1 MIYGNVTTNGGGVV
15 FTHNTIRS
23 AHGKDE
29 VALKLSRI
37 KPGGLWRLA
46 INHGPSGPMVDMETL
61 MEGLQQRASEEGID
75 VFYAYTMR
83 D

>member
-1 MIYGNVTTNGGGVV
+1 MIYGNITTNGTGVV
-15 FTHNTIRS
+15 YVHNAVR
-23 AHGKDE
+23 AFHNKE
-29 VALKLSRI
+29 ELALKLSRA
-37 KPGGLWRLA
+37 KPGGLWRLELR
-46 INHGPSGPMVDMETL
+46 HGPSGPMVDMETL